1 MDEFRDGIL
10 EVRKGKLQYLEH
22 VFEDNQLK
30 FSLIGIEGIRAV
42 GIEERWN
49 PQISDCSNKDFQE
62 AYGNIPSNLL
72 NKKVRLY
79 QVRRGN
85 DLFQILKQDKIFGRD
100 KEIFSVR
107 QKDYFSNQSQ

>member
-1 MDEFRDGIL
+1 MIRINFEKGIL

-62 AYGNIPSNLL
+62 AYGNIPYISVEGL
-72 NKKVRLY
+72 N
-79 QVRRGN
+79 GT
-85 DLFQILKQDKIFGRD
+85 DLTYDDSTEKIKGY
-100 KEIFSVR
+100 EIEGTKNFSW
-107 QKDYFSNQSQ
+107 